1 MNQYANEDFAW
12 LRVQDMQ
19 REAEN
24 RRLIAGGRS
33 SGLMRAIRQ
42 RLVARTTRRRRTAPT
57 RPAGA

>member
-1 MNQYANEDFAW
+1 MNQHANEDFAW

-33 SGLMRAIRQ
+33 SGLMRAVRQ
-42 RLVARTTRRRRTAPT
+42 RLLARTTHKRRTAPT